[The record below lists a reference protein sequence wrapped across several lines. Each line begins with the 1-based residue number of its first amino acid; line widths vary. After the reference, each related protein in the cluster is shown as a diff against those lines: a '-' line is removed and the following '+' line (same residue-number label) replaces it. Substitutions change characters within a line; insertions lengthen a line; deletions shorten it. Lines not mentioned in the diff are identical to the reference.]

1 MDGNSGLSVVILAAG
16 QGTRMKSAL
25 PKVLHEV
32 AGKPMLAHVVDA
44 AKALSPKSITII
56 YGHGGAIVRSAFVQD
71 RELRWALQE
80 PQLGTGH
87 AVMQAM
93 DAINESKTTLI
104 LYGDVPLIS
113 VGTLRKLVNEAARG
127 ELSWL
132 TAIVEQPA
140 GLGRVIRDANGQA
153 CAIVEEKDASEA
165 QRLVHE
171 INTGF
176 VACPSPWLVEWLPRL
191 GNRNAQGEYYLT
203 DVMALAVEKGCKITT
218 SQPNNL
224 WETTGVNNREQ
235 LAQVERIAQLERAE
249 ELMAG
254 GVTLRDPNRLDIRG
268 SLSAAQDVTID
279 INVLIEGTVRL
290 ARGVSIGANCMLK
303 DCDIGEDTQV
313 LSFTSI
319 DGANVGRNARIGPY
333 ARIRPNTRIGN
344 DVHIGNFVEVKAS
357 DISNESKANHLSY
370 IGDAT
375 IGERVNVGAGTI
387 TCNYD
392 GANKHRTI
400 IESDVHIG
408 SDVQLIA
415 PVTVRQGS
423 TIGAGTTVWKDAPE
437 NELTLNPKAQET
449 RKGWRR
455 PTKKGAS

>member
-71 RELRWALQE
+71 HELRWALQE

-113 VGTLRKLVNEAARG
+113 VGTLRKLVNDAARG

-140 GLGRVIRDANGQA
+140 GLGRIIRDANGRA

-218 SQPNNL
+218 SQPNTL

-235 LAQVERIAQLERAE
+235 LAQVERIAQLERAK

-290 ARGVSIGANCMLK
+290 ARGVSIGANCVLK

-313 LSFTSI
+313 LPFTSI

-392 GANKHRTI
+392 GANKHRTT

-415 PVTVRQGS
+415 PVTVRQGA

>member
-1 MDGNSGLSVVILAAG
+1 MILAAG

-165 QRLVHE
+165 QQLVHE

-203 DVMALAVEKGCKITT
+203 DLMALAVEKGCKITT

-235 LAQVERIAQLERAE
+235 LAQVERIAQLERAK

-290 ARGVSIGANCMLK
+290 ARGVSIGANCVLK

-415 PVTVRQGS
+415 PVTVRQGA

>member
-165 QRLVHE
+165 QQLVHE

-203 DVMALAVEKGCKITT
+203 DLMALAVEKGCKITT

-235 LAQVERIAQLERAE
+235 LAQVERIAQLERAK

-290 ARGVSIGANCMLK
+290 ARGVSIGANCVLK

-415 PVTVRQGS
+415 PVTVRQGA

>member
-415 PVTVRQGS
+415 PVTVRQGA

>member
-71 RELRWALQE
+71 HELRWALQE

-113 VGTLRKLVNEAARG
+113 VGTLRKLVNDAARG

-140 GLGRVIRDANGQA
+140 GLGRIIRDANGRA

-218 SQPNNL
+218 SQPNTL

-235 LAQVERIAQLERAE
+235 LAQVERIAQLERAK

-290 ARGVSIGANCMLK
+290 ARGVSIGANCVLK

-313 LSFTSI
+313 LPFTSI

-392 GANKHRTI
+392 GANKHRTT

-415 PVTVRQGS
+415 PVTVRQGA

-449 RKGWRR
+449 RKGWKR
-455 PTKKGAS
+455 PTKKGAA

>member
-1 MDGNSGLSVVILAAG
+1 
-16 QGTRMKSAL
+16 MKSAL

>member
-71 RELRWALQE
+71 HELRWALQE

-113 VGTLRKLVNEAARG
+113 VGTLRKLVNDAARG

-140 GLGRVIRDANGQA
+140 GLGRIIRDANGRA

-203 DVMALAVEKGCKITT
+203 DLMALAVEKGCKITT
-218 SQPNNL
+218 SQPNTL

-235 LAQVERIAQLERAE
+235 LAQVERIAQLERAK

-290 ARGVSIGANCMLK
+290 ARGVSIGANCVLK

-313 LSFTSI
+313 LPFTSI

-392 GANKHRTI
+392 GANKHRTT

-415 PVTVRQGS
+415 PVTVRQGA

-449 RKGWRR
+449 RKGWKR
-455 PTKKGAS
+455 PTKKGAA

>member
-1 MDGNSGLSVVILAAG
+1 
-16 QGTRMKSAL
+16 MKSAL

-218 SQPNNL
+218 SQPHNL

-415 PVTVRQGS
+415 PVTVRQGA

>member
-1 MDGNSGLSVVILAAG
+1 
-16 QGTRMKSAL
+16 
-25 PKVLHEV
+25 
-32 AGKPMLAHVVDA
+32 
-44 AKALSPKSITII
+44 
-56 YGHGGAIVRSAFVQD
+56 
-71 RELRWALQE
+71 
-80 PQLGTGH
+80 
-87 AVMQAM
+87 
-93 DAINESKTTLI
+93 
-104 LYGDVPLIS
+104 
-113 VGTLRKLVNEAARG
+113 
-127 ELSWL
+127 
-132 TAIVEQPA
+132 
-140 GLGRVIRDANGQA
+140 
-153 CAIVEEKDASEA
+153 
-165 QRLVHE
+165 
-171 INTGF
+171 
-176 VACPSPWLVEWLPRL
+176 
-191 GNRNAQGEYYLT
+191 
-203 DVMALAVEKGCKITT
+203 MALAVEKGCKITT

-415 PVTVRQGS
+415 PVTVRQGA

>member
-1 MDGNSGLSVVILAAG
+1 MILAAG

-165 QRLVHE
+165 QQLVHE

-235 LAQVERIAQLERAE
+235 LAQVERIAQLERAK

-290 ARGVSIGANCMLK
+290 ARGVSIGANCVLK

-415 PVTVRQGS
+415 PVTVRQGA

>member
-1 MDGNSGLSVVILAAG
+1 
-16 QGTRMKSAL
+16 MKSAL

-319 DGANVGRNARIGPY
+319 DGTSAMSRRQ
-333 ARIRPNTRIGN
+333 
-344 DVHIGNFVEVKAS
+344 
-357 DISNESKANHLSY
+357 
-370 IGDAT
+370 T
-375 IGERVNVGAGTI
+375 I
-387 TCNYD
+387 
-392 GANKHRTI
+392 
-400 IESDVHIG
+400 
-408 SDVQLIA
+408 
-415 PVTVRQGS
+415 
-423 TIGAGTTVWKDAPE
+423 
-437 NELTLNPKAQET
+437 
-449 RKGWRR
+449 
-455 PTKKGAS
+455 

>member
-1 MDGNSGLSVVILAAG
+1 MDVNSGLSVVILAAG

-25 PKVLHEV
+25 PKVLHAV
-32 AGKPMLAHVVDA
+32 AGKPMLAHVVNA
-44 AKALSPKSITII
+44 AKALSPKSITIV
-56 YGHGGAIVRSAFVQD
+56 YGHGGATVRAALAQD
-71 RELRWALQE
+71 RALRWALQA

-93 DAINESKTTLI
+93 DAIKESTATLV

-113 VGTLRKLVNEAARG
+113 VATLRQLAEGAARG

-132 TAIVEQPA
+132 TAVVERPA
-140 GLGRVIRDANGQA
+140 GLGRIIRDATGQA
-153 CAIVEEKDASEA
+153 CAIVEEKDATDA
-165 QRLVHE
+165 QRLVRE

-176 VACPSPWLVEWLPRL
+176 VACPSQWLVEWLPRL

-203 DVMALAVEKGCKITT
+203 DVMSMAVEKGCKITT
-218 SQPNNL
+218 SHPNHL

-235 LAQVERIAQLERAE
+235 LAQVERLAQLERAK
-249 ELMAG
+249 ELMAA

-268 SLSAAQDVTID
+268 SLTAAQDVMID
-279 INVLIEGTVRL
+279 INVLIEGTVSL
-290 ARGVSIGANCMLK
+290 ARGASIGANCILK
-303 DCDIGEDTQV
+303 DCDIGEDTQI
-313 LSFTSI
+313 LPFTSI
-319 DGANVGRNARIGPY
+319 DGAIIGSNARIGPY
-333 ARIRPNTRIGN
+333 ARIRPSTRIGN

-357 DISNESKANHLSY
+357 DISDESKANHLSY

-392 GANKHRTI
+392 GANKHRTV

-415 PVTVRQGS
+415 PVTIKQGA
-423 TIGAGTTVWKDAPE
+423 TIAAGTTVWKDAPE
-437 NELTLNPKAQET
+437 NELTLNPKSQEARNAWT
-449 RKGWRR
+449 R
-455 PTKKGAS
+455 PTKKGAP